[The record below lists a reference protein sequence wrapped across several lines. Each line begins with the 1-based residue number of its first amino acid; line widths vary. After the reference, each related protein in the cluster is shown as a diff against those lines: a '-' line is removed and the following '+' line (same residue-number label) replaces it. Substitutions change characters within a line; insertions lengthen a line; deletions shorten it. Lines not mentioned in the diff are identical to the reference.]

1 MAHSNQLI
9 GLQKEPESVIPA
21 ELLIPKQTFIN
32 LLELKKA
39 KTNTLMPQKDDSLR
53 TENVQ

>member
-21 ELLIPKQTFIN
+21 ELLTPKQTFIN